1 MYVCMCDCVCFSLC
15 CDMLFITSLTAFTL
29 LVNRHSE
36 KWEEVPWQSPLRTDP
51 EIEKGGLGGAKSGD
65 WYMCI

>member
-1 MYVCMCDCVCFSLC
+1 MCVCVTVYAFLSVVTCSSLHP
-15 CDMLFITSLTAFTL
+15 LTAFTL